1 MFFGHAA
8 CKAIVSIVVFLW
20 KDKGN
25 LEFYGFL
32 GCLWVGKLKVKSAA
46 PLLSIRNATEIS
58 VD

>member
-46 PLLSIRNATEIS
+46 PLLSI
-58 VD
+58 